1 MKELTALLALLLLLT
16 SCGESY
22 EAADNSGV
30 ISAGISA
37 EESNEDGEIS
47 DEVTTITMETGSG
60 MTSPTTQTTAVTQPT
75 VSGTQE
81 TLIVNEKIEM
91 AKEKEPVDPEKA
103 AVQDAETVSP
113 PTADN
118 ADKTEKPVQ
127 QMQDSVRQT
136 EKTIQATEC
145 EPLQPAFTDETVRQT
160 DKTVQTTETEPFQTT
175 IPEKTVRETDSEMLE
190 TQSESDTEPKTEKFS
205 VAPDGRSDYEKA
217 EAVYEYMQQ
226 NGYGTCV
233 NYACQTYEQ
242 CREIGL
248 ECYLVWKDAGMYGHV
263 ANIVNVDGVWYVLD
277 TEGGFFL
284 DYNYSFTEVVD
295 TDGQHIADSGI
306 ISNYSYAELHC
317 N

>member
-1 MKELTALLALLLLLT
+1 MKELTAMLALLLLLT

-22 EAADNSGV
+22 ENAENSSV
-30 ISAGISA
+30 TITGISA
-37 EESNEDGEIS
+37 EERNEDGEIS
-47 DEVTTITMETGSG
+47 DEVTTIISTGSG
-60 MTSPTTQTTAVTQPT
+60 MTSPETQTAAVIQPT
-75 VSGTQE
+75 TSGTQE
-81 TLIVNEKIEM
+81 PLMVNETTEM
-91 AKEKEPVDPEKA
+91 AKEKEPVDPEEA

-118 ADKTEKPVQ
+118 AEETA
-127 QMQDSVRQT
+127 QT
-136 EKTIQATEC
+136 TEC
-145 EPLQPAFTDETVRQT
+145 EQSR
-160 DKTVQTTETEPFQTT
+160 TTLTE
-175 IPEKTVRETDSEMLE
+175 ETVRETDSKMTEN
-190 TQSESDTEPKTEKFS
+190 QSEEPKTEEFS
-205 VAPDGRSDYEKA
+205 VTPDNRSDYEKA

-248 ECYLVWKDAGMYGHV
+248 ECYLVWTDAGMYGHV

-284 DYNYSFTEVVD
+284 DYNYGFTEVVD

-306 ISNYSYAELHC
+306 ISKYSYAELHY

>member
-47 DEVTTITMETGSG
+47 NEVTTITMETGSG
-60 MTSPTTQTTAVTQPT
+60 MTSTTTQTTAVTQPT

-136 EKTIQATEC
+136 EKTVQATEC
-145 EPLQPAFTDETVRQT
+145 EPLQPSVTEETVRQT
-160 DKTVQTTETEPFQTT
+160 EKTVQTTECEPFRTT
-175 IPEKTVRETDSEMLE
+175 LPEKTVRETDSEVLE
-190 TQSESDTEPKTEKFS
+190 TQSEADTEPKTEEFS

-248 ECYLVWKDAGMYGHV
+248 ECYLVWTDAGMYGHV

-284 DYNYSFTEVVD
+284 DYNYGFTEVVD

-306 ISNYSYAELHC
+306 ISKYSYAELHY

>member
-1 MKELTALLALLLLLT
+1 MPLISMIVITELT

-22 EAADNSGV
+22 ENADDSGV

-47 DEVTTITMETGSG
+47 DEVTTTTETGSG
-60 MTSPTTQTTAVTQPT
+60 MTSPTTQTASVTQPT

-81 TLIVNEKIEM
+81 TLMVNEKIEM
-91 AKEKEPVDPEKA
+91 AKEKEPVDPEEA
-103 AVQDAETVSP
+103 AVHDAETVST

-118 ADKTEKPVQ
+118 ADKTEVTVQ
-127 QMQDSVRQT
+127 
-136 EKTIQATEC
+136 AAEC
-145 EPLQPAFTDETVRQT
+145 EPFPPAVTEETVRPT
-160 DKTVQTTETEPFQTT
+160 EKTVQTTECEPFQTT
-175 IPEKTVRETDSEMLE
+175 IPEKTVRETDSEGPE
-190 TQSESDTEPKTEKFS
+190 NQSGEPKTETFS
-205 VAPDGRSDYEKA
+205 AAPDDRNDYEKA
-217 EAVYEYMQQ
+217 EAVYEYMRQ

-233 NYACQTYEQ
+233 NYACQTYEK

-248 ECYLVWKDAGMYGHV
+248 ECYLVWTDAGMYGHV

-284 DYNYSFTEVVD
+284 DYNYGFTEVVD

-306 ISNYSYAELHC
+306 ISKYSYAELHY